1 MHVEIYVEEPSA
13 KVALDI
19 LVPRIIGAEH
29 TFFVHGFRDKQT
41 LLKEIPK
48 RLKEFGIDKLAD
60 VLDSEEGGIGF
71 DDLHVNAML
80 APGDAEA
87 LFVIDVAH
95 PHDHPGHVKELR
107 GQQAHHH
114 VGLV

>member
-48 RLKEFGIDKLAD
+48 RLKGYARWIPTDWRFAVLVDEDRQDCHRDALA
-60 VLDSEEGGIGF
+60 
-71 DDLHVNAML
+71 
-80 APGDAEA
+80 
-87 LFVIDVAH
+87 
-95 PHDHPGHVKELR
+95 GHRRQSGTPARSSSSPESSR
-107 GQQAHHH
+107 EHETR
-114 VGLV
+114 